1 MPRVLVTPAVLNGM
15 PGSYRD
21 VLEAAGFEVVY
32 PPRGAELS
40 DPAVLCAQLEDID
53 ATVASVEPYTRE
65 VLSRCRLRAS
75 ARMGV
80 GYDAV
85 DVAAAT
91 ERGVVVSITP
101 GANEHSVAEQTIALL
116 SGVTRGFPGRLD
128 EVRRGQWIR
137 RSLPRLAGRTMGL
150 VGLGRIGK
158 AVAPLALGLG
168 LKVIAYDPYPDRDF
182 AAQRGIELCELD
194 DLLARAD
201 IVSLHLPGTA
211 ETTNLINAASLARM
225 KRGSILINTARGN
238 LVDEDALVDALR
250 SGHLA
255 AAGLD
260 VFKREPLP
268 ADSPLLTFD
277 NVLVSPHMG
286 GLDVE
291 SLEAMGRLA
300 AECVVDLHRGRWPE
314 ACVVNPAV
322 RPGWKW

>member
-1 MPRVLVTPAVLNGM
+1 
-15 PGSYRD
+15 
-21 VLEAAGFEVVY
+21 
-32 PPRGAELS
+32 
-40 DPAVLCAQLEDID
+40 
-53 ATVASVEPYTRE
+53 
-65 VLSRCRLRAS
+65 
-75 ARMGV
+75 
-80 GYDAV
+80 
-85 DVAAAT
+85 
-91 ERGVVVSITP
+91 
-101 GANEHSVAEQTIALL
+101 
-116 SGVTRGFPGRLD
+116 
-128 EVRRGQWIR
+128 
-137 RSLPRLAGRTMGL
+137 
-150 VGLGRIGK
+150 LGRIGK
-158 AVAPLALGLG
+158 AVVPRALGLG
-168 LKVIAYDPYPDRDF
+168 LKVIAYDPFPDREF
-182 AAQRGIELCELD
+182 AARREIELCELD

-211 ETTNLINAASLARM
+211 ETTNLIDAAALARM

-238 LVDEDALVDALR
+238 LVDEDALVEALR

-268 ADSPLLTFD
+268 PDSPLLTFD

-291 SLEAMGRLA
+291 SLDAMGRLA

>member
-1 MPRVLVTPAVLNGM
+1 MPRVLVTPAVLHGM
-15 PGSYRD
+15 PGTYRD

-32 PPRGAELS
+32 PTRCANLA

-65 VLSRCRLRAS
+65 VLDRCRLRAI

-91 ERGVVVSITP
+91 DRGVAVTITP
-101 GANEHSVAEQTIALL
+101 GANEHSVAEQTIALIT
-116 SGVTRGFPGRLD
+116 GVTRGFPGRID

-137 RSLPRLAGRTMGL
+137 RALPRLAGRTLGL
-150 VGLGRIGK
+150 VGFGRIGK
-158 AVAPLALGLG
+158 AVVSRAQGLG
-168 LKVIAYDPYPDRDF
+168 LKTIAYDPFPDREF
-182 AAQRGIELCELD
+182 AARNTVELCELN
-194 DLLARAD
+194 DLLGRAD
-201 IVSLHLPGTA
+201 IVSLHLPGTP
-211 ETTNLINAASLARM
+211 ETTNLIDAAALRRM

-238 LVDEDALVDALR
+238 LVDEDALVEALR

-268 ADSPLLTFD
+268 TDSPLLGFE
-277 NVLVSPHMG
+277 NVLVSPHAA
-286 GLDVE
+286 GLDEE

-300 AECVVDLHRGRWPE
+300 AECVVDFYRGRWPE

-322 RPGWKW
+322 REKWKW